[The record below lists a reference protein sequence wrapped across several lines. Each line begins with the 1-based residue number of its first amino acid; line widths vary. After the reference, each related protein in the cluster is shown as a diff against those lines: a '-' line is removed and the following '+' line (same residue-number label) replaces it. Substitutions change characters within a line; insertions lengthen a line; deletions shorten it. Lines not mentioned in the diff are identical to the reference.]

1 MHCSI
6 VLPIAVT
13 RPEQAVRFANLV
25 RWTNAHR
32 FWQGQSPIVD
42 SHQLISWLAGLGIRV
57 PAGFGVSLTPLRAPY
72 QAAMEAR
79 TVSLT
84 TGHEVLA
91 AFGPGAPNYQA
102 GLLGQP
108 YAKPLTL
115 MREYLTAVRHL
126 VNNEPVS
133 MAGEYVSMAAKLVP
147 LRAAKV
153 RVGAG
158 VLRPRLAEV
167 AGRIADDAVTW
178 LCGPEYLRDVLIPK
192 IRSGEEKSGRDTR
205 VGVSAFVPVAVAR
218 EGRDPVDTAYAT
230 FGMHLQAE
238 HYQNTLKHAGLD
250 VTGERED
257 AKKLLDSGLFL
268 YGTPADIRDGLERY
282 RQAGVDEVVLNT
294 VGVAALHGARDA
306 ARDLDDILKQI

>member
-1 MHCSI
+1 MRCSL

-13 RPEQAVRFANLV
+13 RPEQAVPFANLV
-25 RWTNAHR
+25 RWTKAHR
-32 FWQGQSPIVD
+32 FWQGQSPIID
-42 SHQLISWLAGLGIRV
+42 SHQLLSWLAGLGIRV

-102 GLLGQP
+102 AVLGRP

-115 MREYLTAVRHL
+115 MHEYLSAVKGL
-126 VNNEPVS
+126 VAGELV
-133 MAGEYVSMAAKLVP
+133 AAEGEYVSMEAQLVP

-158 VLRPRLAEV
+158 VLRPRMAEV

-178 LCGPEYLRDVLIPK
+178 LCGPEHIQDTLIPR
-192 IRSGEEKSGRDTR
+192 IRAGEEKAGRTTR
-205 VGVSAFVPVAVAR
+205 VGVTAFVPVAVAR
-218 EGRDPVDTAYAT
+218 EGRDMVDTAYGT
-230 FGMHLQAE
+230 FGMHLQAD
-238 HYQNTLKHAGLD
+238 HYQDTLRHAGLD

-257 AKKLLDSGLFL
+257 AKKLIDAGLFL

-282 RQAGVDEVVLNT
+282 RRAGVDEVVLNT
-294 VGVAALHGARDA
+294 VGVAALYGAREA
-306 ARDLDDILKQI
+306 AKDLEDILET